1 MNNKNYEDAANYL
14 VIYGMVVTGMSEYD
28 SLYLEETLQ
37 FYEDYESEISLE
49 AQSNLAH
56 YLGTIY
62 HRIADIEKSSYWHE
76 KCVEPE
82 PDRKSTRLNSS
93 HVAISYAVVCLKKKK

>member
-37 FYEDYESEISLE
+37 FMKIM
-49 AQSNLAH
+49 NLKFH
-56 YLGTIY
+56 
-62 HRIADIEKSSYWHE
+62 
-76 KCVEPE
+76 
-82 PDRKSTRLNSS
+82 
-93 HVAISYAVVCLKKKK
+93 